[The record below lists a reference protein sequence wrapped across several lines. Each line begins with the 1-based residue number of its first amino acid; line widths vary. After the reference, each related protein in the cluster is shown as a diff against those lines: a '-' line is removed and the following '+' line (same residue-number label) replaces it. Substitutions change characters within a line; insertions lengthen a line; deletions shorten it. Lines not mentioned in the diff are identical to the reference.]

1 MPFIAYPDEHY
12 ENLCQERYEPAEY
25 EMVEGINNPYMTRLI
40 NDSKI
45 SISSECQFKNAYE
58 KLLVFIHR
66 YLFYLRAANISAN
79 DVAASRIYPL
89 LNMFH

>member
-58 KLLVFIHR
+58 KEKELVSKKT
-66 YLFYLRAANISAN
+66 NG
-79 DVAASRIYPL
+79 
-89 LNMFH
+89 